1 METFSCRE
9 RVIADL
15 WVRYMNNEHV
25 DGVIEQPMLSGGP
38 GILLH
43 HTSLAVFKDYGQHRR
58 LAVPQDILFTRPKG
72 GYVFDHICE
81 ARSAGNCSQVLDAC
95 RKTLQDISILDRFM
109 A

>member
-1 METFSCRE
+1 MSRTRDCRS
-9 RVIADL
+9 

-72 GYVFDHICE
+72 GYMSSITS
-81 ARSAGNCSQVLDAC
+81 ARLGAPGIARKFWMLAGRPC
-95 RKTLQDISILDRFM
+95 KT
-109 A
+109 